1 MRTAIVSAVLA
12 ALVAAVL
19 IAGNHV
25 AEGPNP
31 FVVVGLV
38 NGAVFGLVA
47 LGLVIVYKGTRVF
60 NFAQAEFGTIGAY
73 LLFLM
78 IDKLH
83 WNYAAG
89 VVAALALTVLLGL
102 ILERVF
108 VRPLINAPRVT
119 LLVGTIAMAL
129 LAIGMEILIF
139 RIEPQ
144 NLKPAIAPIGG
155 NGQPRGIHLYGSI
168 VSPQYLLI
176 VGALIALA
184 VVLAYFFSRTDL
196 GLAVLATSQDSFAT
210 RVAGIGVERMSMF
223 IWGSAAFLG
232 AIAGILFVP
241 TIGLLVPGVMTSN
254 VLIPAFAG
262 AVLGGMTSL
271 PGAFIGGTV
280 IGLVQALAAWA
291 GGHYTFGV
299 DAAGSPKILASI
311 VPGIEQVTVLVV
323 LLIVLLARPQGL
335 LGREA

>member
-1 MRTAIVSAVLA
+1 MRTAIVSAALA
-12 ALVAAVL
+12 ALIAAVL
-19 IAGNHV
+19 IAGNSI
-25 AEGPNP
+25 EQGPNP

-60 NFAQAEFGTIGAY
+60 NFAQAEFGTIAAY
-73 LLFLM
+73 FLF
-78 IDKLH
+78 ISTDKFH
-83 WNYAAG
+83 IPYG
-89 VVAALALTVLLGL
+89 VGVLLTL
-102 ILERVF
+102 ILIVALGLLLERAF
-108 VRPLINAPRVT
+108 IRPLLNAPRVT

-129 LAIGMEILIF
+129 LAIGVEILVF
-139 RIEPQ
+139 RIEPE
-144 NLKPAIAPIGG
+144 NLAPAISATNAAGD
-155 NGQPRGIHLYGSI
+155 PRGITLFGSI
-168 VSPQYLLI
+168 VSPQQMLI
-176 VGALIALA
+176 VGALITLG
-184 VVLAYFFSRTDL
+184 VILAYFFSRTDL

-232 AIAGILFVP
+232 AVAGILFVP

-271 PGAFIGGTV
+271 PGAFVGGTV

-291 GGHYTFGV
+291 GGHFTLGV
-299 DAAGSPKILASI
+299 DAGGVPKILANI
-311 VPGIEQVTVLVV
+311 IPGIEQVTVLLV

-335 LGREA
+335 LGRET